1 MSSQLRAAETTV
13 SGARRRQTAPVPV
26 KAVAR
31 WMPPAHSLASHATR
45 QPTSSRARATV
56 SGLRHFR
63 RREPRHCRRKPRL
76 LHLPACRREPHLCHH
91 HLPVCRLD
99 PHLHHQIHLTPRPL
113 LFRPCHLNLPRRH
126 LPCRNLVGRP
136 LICRP
141 LHLGSR
147 RRRCRQ
153 RRWGATRLPAA
164 TGTPAYSTSCA
175 SSATRW
181 TSNLPATSFA
191 FAAASF
197 TGGKRMLGR
206 GIQYAAAVRRR
217 PLLPEAERAACKHGG
232 VPQAGASRR

>member
-99 PHLHHQIHLTPRPL
+99 PHLHHQLHLTPRPL
-113 LFRPCHLNLPRRH
+113 LFRPYHLNLPRRH

-153 RRWGATRLPAA
+153 RRWGATRLPHHRRRRRRCHRHPRLFHQLRLLRHPLDLQPPRHLLRLRRRLLHRRKTNAR
-164 TGTPAYSTSCA
+164 TRNSIRCSSTS
-175 SSATRW
+175 AT
-181 TSNLPATSFA
+181 T
-191 FAAASF
+191 
-197 TGGKRMLGR
+197 
-206 GIQYAAAVRRR
+206 
-217 PLLPEAERAACKHGG
+217 
-232 VPQAGASRR
+232 ASRS